1 MLRDG
6 PHLPLTMQRAAEA
19 VGASPMTLYRYFGD
33 RDGLALAVTQH
44 VMRSARDEVPED
56 APWQERVRGW
66 MTTVFEQSLRYPQL
80 VELAASY
87 ESHAWIGESA
97 RLTRILQAAGFSD
110 ERQLAE
116 AVYWV
121 SSTTLGQAIIATR
134 AQGASS
140 QLPNVQAALGH
151 LDPDDAAIMT
161 PLLPHLM
168 RDGLTG
174 FGQVVDLTI
183 VALSV
188 LTGDVGPD
196 EHAAVREAP
205 MVGQRRARRS
215 ERGG

>member
-33 RDGLALAVTQH
+33 RDGLALAVTRH
-44 VMRSARDEVPED
+44 VMHSARDDVPED

-66 MTTVFEQSLRYPQL
+66 MTTVFEQSLRCPQL

-87 ESHAWIGESA
+87 ESHAWIGESV

-110 ERQLAE
+110 ERRLAE

-134 AQGASS
+134 ALGASS
-140 QLPNVQAALGH
+140 SFPTSWPPSATL
-151 LDPDDAAIMT
+151 T
-161 PLLPHLM
+161 P
-168 RDGLTG
+168 T
-174 FGQVVDLTI
+174 T
-183 VALSV
+183 
-188 LTGDVGPD
+188 
-196 EHAAVREAP
+196 
-205 MVGQRRARRS
+205 RS
-215 ERGG
+215 S